1 MRPLR
6 SVFRKRSP
14 WAARSRRP
22 NRPPSPALTHSRS
35 VPCLSGVYRLCS
47 TSSSGSGT
55 AGTREHG
62 ARDVLPPCSWG
73 SSTMNCRLPGVSG
86 YAFTT
91 GSPLAVNVDDN
102 KDRSPCYHLPRSA
115 IAGVGPGCPHRT
127 ALSSQGGLR
136 SHLVPH
142 VTGAYRRA
150 GLAFVLRLRLVSPL
164 SEPARR
170 VAYSAIASRVMQCL
184 SVSGQTRLSC
194 AFPLLLGSW

>member
-1 MRPLR
+1 
-6 SVFRKRSP
+6 
-14 WAARSRRP
+14 
-22 NRPPSPALTHSRS
+22 
-35 VPCLSGVYRLCS
+35 
-47 TSSSGSGT
+47 
-55 AGTREHG
+55 
-62 ARDVLPPCSWG
+62 
-73 SSTMNCRLPGVSG
+73 MNCRLPGVSG

-184 SVSGQTRLSC
+184 SVGADTSQLCISAPAWVLVKRPTSRCQQHPGMKRAAMQAGDPEPDVGHAALASSRGFSGTAKGPGLSR
-194 AFPLLLGSW
+194 AR